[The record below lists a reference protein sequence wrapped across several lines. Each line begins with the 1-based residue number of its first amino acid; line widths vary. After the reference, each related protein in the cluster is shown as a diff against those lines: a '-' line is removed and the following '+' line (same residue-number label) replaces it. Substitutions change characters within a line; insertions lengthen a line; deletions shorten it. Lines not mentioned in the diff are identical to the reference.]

1 MEWLYPYIVAI
12 GEYREASSSL
22 AIDGSKTCRS
32 PHKGTESHQK
42 NKYLF
47 RILPTLLCCSGWIH
61 RQEGN
66 REKASRQPQWKYYDF
81 TMFLSRIT
89 TSRCIAVDWYLRVY
103 WLLPRSIVA
112 SFKKH
117 RRFFCLESTILL
129 ESTDDS
135 FAEHHEY
142 LGQSI
147 NFISQRIHFQTSPD
161 SFSLHQLNQQTPAN
175 KTLLFFVDKTVISD
189 MLNSGDL
196 LGRAKICTCSI
207 GGQVSMRRS
216 LSFGWRAYKKGND
229 SRISYTCHFL
239 SH

>member
-1 MEWLYPYIVAI
+1 MVAI

-66 REKASRQPQWKYYDF
+66 REKASRKPQWKNYDF

-103 WLLPRSIVA
+103 WLLPLSTVD
-112 SFKKH
+112 SCKKH
-117 RRFFCLESTILL
+117 RRFFRRAPTTLLLSTMNTWASQ
-129 ESTDDS
+129 STS
-135 FAEHHEY
+135 FPK
-142 LGQSI
+142 G
-147 NFISQRIHFQTSPD
+147 FISRLLRTLFLFINWISRQLDRIHTESAD
-161 SFSLHQLNQQTPAN
+161 TCQQDPPV
-175 KTLLFFVDKTVISD
+175 FVDKTVISD

-196 LGRAKICTCSI
+196 LGRAKICACYLEN
-207 GGQVSMRRS
+207 GHQWDGVSS
-216 LSFGWRAYKKGND
+216 LTGTLQERK
-229 SRISYTCHFL
+229 R
-239 SH
+239 

>member
-1 MEWLYPYIVAI
+1 MN
-12 GEYREASSSL
+12 
-22 AIDGSKTCRS
+22 DSKTRRS

-47 RILPTLLCCSGWIH
+47 QILPTLLCCSEWIH

-66 REKASRQPQWKYYDF
+66 REKASRKPQWKNYDF

-103 WLLPRSIVA
+103 WLLPFSIVD

-147 NFISQRIHFQTSPD
+147 NFISQRSLFLISTD
-161 SFSLHQLNQQTPAN
+161 SFSLHQLNQQTSA
-175 KTLLFFVDKTVISD
+175 T
-189 MLNSGDL
+189 
-196 LGRAKICTCSI
+196 
-207 GGQVSMRRS
+207 RS
-216 LSFGWRAYKKGND
+216 SCFWNLKV
-229 SRISYTCHFL
+229 
-239 SH
+239 